1 MLRSPAYEKLHLH
14 NICRITGPTYYE
26 GRLLPQHEASSL
38 SQWGYH
44 AGFAN
49 YLKQAVTGKSRKRM
63 PGEQRFVKRLEAAR
77 AILVAKAI
85 RQRQTQKGW
94 LHLTTHNILH
104 DMDRDLNNKTFKH
117 GSSNEYWIHL
127 LHTVIICNWISTPQ
141 QQITAKRPHNNL
153 WPTFGNLLSLIIA
166 FLTNF

>member
-1 MLRSPAYEKLHLH
+1 MQCGRSFYAQKYPPHLWSLFTLTWETAYVQEVSQRSPLSHRDVEKPRLQETVHLH
-14 NICRITGPTYYE
+14 NVWRITGPTYYE

-44 AGFAN
+44 AEFAN

-104 DMDRDLNNKTFKH
+104 DMDGDLNNKTF
-117 GSSNEYWIHL
+117 
-127 LHTVIICNWISTPQ
+127 
-141 QQITAKRPHNNL
+141 
-153 WPTFGNLLSLIIA
+153 
-166 FLTNF
+166 

>member
-1 MLRSPAYEKLHLH
+1 MLQSAVQTLFFLRTEISTPSLKLIHLNMRQPTCRTFLRDHLRLIRMLRSPSYKKLHLR

-26 GRLLPQHEASSL
+26 GRLLPQHEARSL

-94 LHLTTHNILH
+94 LHLTTHNTLH
-104 DMDRDLNNKTFKH
+104 DMDGDLNNTTF
-117 GSSNEYWIHL
+117 
-127 LHTVIICNWISTPQ
+127 
-141 QQITAKRPHNNL
+141 
-153 WPTFGNLLSLIIA
+153 
-166 FLTNF
+166 

>member
-1 MLRSPAYEKLHLH
+1 MWTFFLCTEISPPSLKLIHFNMRDSLCAGSFSEITFVSSGCWCPSYKKLHLH

-104 DMDRDLNNKTFKH
+104 DMDGDLNNKT
-117 GSSNEYWIHL
+117 I
-127 LHTVIICNWISTPQ
+127 
-141 QQITAKRPHNNL
+141 
-153 WPTFGNLLSLIIA
+153 
-166 FLTNF
+166 LTLQ